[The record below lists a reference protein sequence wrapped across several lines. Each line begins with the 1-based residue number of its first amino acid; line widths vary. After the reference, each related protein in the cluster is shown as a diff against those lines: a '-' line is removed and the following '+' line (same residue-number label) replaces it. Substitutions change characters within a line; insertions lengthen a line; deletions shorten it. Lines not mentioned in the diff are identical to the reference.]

1 MRIFTIIVAIILL
14 ITAFVDLGVGIAYY
28 QLLRWM
34 TTICAVLLAIRFYE
48 KNQGL
53 FITFCII
60 AILFNPIAP
69 IYLGRSLWRIV
80 DALTAIIFTYTCVRT
95 FKR

>member
-28 QLLRWM
+28 QILRWM
-34 TTICAVLLAIRFYE
+34 TTICAGLLAIRFYE
-48 KNQGL
+48 KNQVL

-60 AILFNPIAP
+60 AVLFNPIAP
-69 IYLGRSLWRIV
+69 IYLGRNLWRIA
-80 DALTAIIFTYTCVRT
+80 DALTATIFTYTYIRT
-95 FKR
+95 FRG

>member
-69 IYLGRSLWRIV
+69 IYYDKTIWRIF
-80 DALTAIIFTYTCVRT
+80 DLLSGIAFAFTVM
-95 FKR
+95 KNK